1 MYVSA
6 GVWEDNMNYSIIAL
20 SSVTAAKRVER
31 LALENGIFCQT
42 LHTPKIISK
51 NGCSHSVRVKRHLT
65 GDILGICSKLGIQVK
80 GVYAERTVAKGRV
93 EYEKID

>member
-1 MYVSA
+1 MT
-6 GVWEDNMNYSIIAL
+6 YSIIAL

-31 LALENGIFCQT
+31 AALDNGIICMT

-51 NGCSHSVRVKRHLT
+51 YGCSHSVRVKQVYTDEIISL
-65 GDILGICSKLGIQVK
+65 CKQLGIQIR
-80 GVYAERTVAKGRV
+80 GVYVERTGGKGKT